1 MLKLEE
7 MELIG
12 GFSVEA
18 KLEQLRIENE
28 ILDIFCNLVS
38 IPSPSLKEDKVIEW
52 ILDFCNKNNINGKKD
67 NYGNIYIHVPATDN
81 SREPI
86 MLSSHMDVVGD
97 DSSVEIYL
105 DEEGFIHA
113 KGRTLGADDKVGVA
127 CALKLAKDLTKMA
140 QMVTEGIDESF
151 IYPHG
156 GLEITF
162 TRDEETGMSGIEH
175 VEFDKILSKYV
186 LVCDADKLGQ
196 LQISGASY
204 TNAKITVKGL
214 KGGHS
219 GIDICDETRLNAAK
233 LISELLAEF
242 PQGVFYKDETGV
254 ITSCNLGAVV
264 AGGIQNS
271 VASIVEKGIK
281 TNDYITE
288 IMKKTS
294 TNIINVLGMASYSIR
309 SASTTKEEA
318 LKVLMVSIVE
328 KFNQKYEGLAQAL
341 IEFETH
347 LPPFEKADDDTIEK
361 VHTIACKKAGIEN
374 DISSFHA
381 GAETHIYCQHKNAKG
396 ETFMPVLLGL
406 ADVYNMHSASEKVD
420 YKSLLK
426 GYEVIKNTFIEFNK

>member
-1 MLKLEE
+1 MSINLDN
-7 MELIG
+7 
-12 GFSVEA
+12 
-18 KLEQLRIENE
+18 LRKENE
-28 ILDIFCNLVS
+28 VLDIFCNLVS
-38 IPSPSLKEDKVIEW
+38 IPSPSLKEDKVIGW
-52 ILDFCNKNNINGKKD
+52 ILDFCAKNGINGKKD

-81 SREPI
+81 AKEPI

-97 DSSVEIYL
+97 DSPVSIYI

-113 KGRTLGADDKVGVA
+113 QGRTLGADDKVGVA
-127 CALKLAKDLTKMA
+127 CALMLAKELAKSASTLT
-140 QMVTEGIDESF
+140 V
-151 IYPHG
+151 PHG

-175 VEFDKILSKYV
+175 VEFDKISSKYV

-204 TNAKITVKGL
+204 TNAKIIVRGL

-219 GIDICDETRLNAAK
+219 GIDIGDETRLNAAK
-233 LISELLAEF
+233 LIAELLSEF

-254 ITSCNLGAVV
+254 ITSCNLGAIV

-309 SASTTKEEA
+309 SASVAREEA
-318 LKVLMVSIVE
+318 LKTLMTTIVA
-328 KFNQKYEGLAQAL
+328 KFNQKYEGLAEAQ
-341 IEFETH
+341 IDFEIH
-347 LPPFEKADDDTIEK
+347 LPPFERAEDDRIEK
-361 VHTIACKKAGIEN
+361 VHTEACKRAGIEN

-381 GAETHIYCQHKNAKG
+381 GAETHIYCQHKNSKG
-396 ETFMPVLLGL
+396 ETFMPMLLGL
-406 ADVYNMHSASEKVD
+406 ADVYNMHSANEKVD

-426 GYEVIKNTFIEFNK
+426 GYEVIKNTFAVFNEN